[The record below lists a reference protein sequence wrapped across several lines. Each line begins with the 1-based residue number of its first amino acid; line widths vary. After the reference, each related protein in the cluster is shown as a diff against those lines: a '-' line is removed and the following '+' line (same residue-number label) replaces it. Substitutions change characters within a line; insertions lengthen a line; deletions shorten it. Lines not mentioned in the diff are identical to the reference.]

1 MTDKILT
8 RPACLE
14 MAHHGCQSKGRRT
27 GAAGDG
33 ITQSHDK
40 LDTQHVVKTTASINL
55 KCETGSLEV
64 GPTCMLP
71 SPVHPV
77 DSCVSSPSPS
87 FQDFAHR
94 ILNQLSLQF
103 NGQESKQEEG
113 FLPFSKIL
121 ATHPSRGPADFGKYD
136 LGS

>member
-1 MTDKILT
+1 MTNKILT

-33 ITQSHDK
+33 ISHSLEKFDR
-40 LDTQHVVKTTASINL
+40 QHVLLTPMSINL

-77 DSCVSSPSPS
+77 DSCVSALSPS

-113 FLPFSKIL
+113 LLPFSKIL
-121 ATHPSRGPADFGKYD
+121 ATHPTRGPADIGKCD
-136 LGS
+136 LGY